1 MAAFA
6 RSASGDETVPARGR
20 GETDFASF
28 GFAQTNG
35 GGSAWWALYSFWSR
49 LMATF
54 EADIGGCGS
63 SGCER

>member
-1 MAAFA
+1 MKQFPPD
-6 RSASGDETVPARGR
+6 SE

-54 EADIGGCGS
+54 EADIGGCCGF
-63 SGCER
+63 SGCEHKKQTMTE